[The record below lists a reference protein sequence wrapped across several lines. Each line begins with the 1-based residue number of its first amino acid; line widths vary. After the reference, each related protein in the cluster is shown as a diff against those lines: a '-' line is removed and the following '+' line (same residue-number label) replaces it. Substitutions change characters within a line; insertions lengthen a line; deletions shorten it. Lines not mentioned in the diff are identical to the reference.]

1 MKKSLI
7 ITSCTNRKRKVRIN
21 GLSQLGEKLSLAD
34 IKTTTHNGLQKYVK
48 NWAKVLT
55 QSLTSTHPKVPA
67 GKLYVGR
74 SITEIEKSCMNLSA
88 SCYFI
93 SAGLGFIPTERNI
106 PSYDVSFIGKNT
118 DLSKIL
124 KHYKTMPSS
133 WWNLLCKDSPY
144 SDNFETVCSSEKWD
158 YIYLCLPNQY
168 LKLIQPNLE
177 KFDSYTKEKIRI
189 FSSEEGI
196 RKSVPEN
203 MKNNCFEYD
212 ERLNSCEG
220 FSGTRSDFPHRSLA
234 HFSIK
239 IYKEI
244 SPKKSTQQLRTDVA
258 KLMSLLE
265 KPTLVGSK
273 ENGKRVRKSNE
284 EIKRWI
290 EKNWQDS
297 EGRCSVLL
305 PRYRKTEGFACEQSR
320 FSKLWRQVKEKKDNH
335 ENYNFFFPE

>member
-1 MKKSLI
+1 M
-7 ITSCTNRKRKVRIN
+7 
-21 GLSQLGEKLSLAD
+21 
-34 IKTTTHNGLQKYVK
+34 
-48 NWAKVLT
+48 
-55 QSLTSTHPKVPA
+55 
-67 GKLYVGR
+67 
-74 SITEIEKSCMNLSA
+74 
-88 SCYFI
+88 
-93 SAGLGFIPTERNI
+93 
-106 PSYDVSFIGKNT
+106 
-118 DLSKIL
+118 
-124 KHYKTMPSS
+124 
-133 WWNLLCKDSPY
+133 
-144 SDNFETVCSSEKWD
+144 SSESV
-158 YIYLCLPNQY
+158 
-168 LKLIQPNLE
+168 LKTYSTQFR

-244 SPKKSTQQLRTDVA
+244 SPKKSTQQLKTDVA

-320 FSKLWRQVKEKKDNH
+320 FSKLWRQVKEKKRQS
-335 ENYNFFFPE
+335 